1 MTESKLSPSESLTSE
16 AISWSQRWGEQPPA
30 EVSREMRR
38 IEDKASRILDGSNE
52 KLTFA
57 EVFYLNNK
65 DAEIF

>member
-38 IEDKASRILDGSNE
+38 IEDKAS
-52 KLTFA
+52 
-57 EVFYLNNK
+57 
-65 DAEIF
+65 